1 MASLS
6 TGQVLIGFLV
16 IILAYGIYSVYTL
29 KDKIHCTFIRE
40 DKTIVAKFAKVKM
53 QKIDWENK
61 WYNLDPKRTVLKLV
75 WMGIIPTYVRCL
87 IFKWDSNMPLD
98 PTTWSNAYDNP
109 ADRKALDRTENLRS
123 LLINTK
129 TSVGMKSNQKKGML
143 EGLVP
148 IILICGFLILGY
160 FGYQSI
166 KKLDLIGI
174 GQNVIQEQNIQLQK
188 DLDLIKNK

>member
-40 DKTIVAKFAKVKM
+40 DKTIVTKFAKVKM

-98 PTTWSNAYDNP
+98 PTTWSNDYDNP
-109 ADRKALDRTENLRS
+109 ADRKALDRSENLKS

-148 IILICGFLILGY
+148 IIVIGGFLICGYMLWRMMQAQESLGTQY
-160 FGYQSI
+160 NVVQQQL
-166 KKLDLIGI
+166 LDLMKAL
-174 GQNVIQEQNIQLQK
+174 GQ
-188 DLDLIKNK
+188 